1 MPLVCDGAP
10 PDVIDQPIGWAAV
23 AGDGVETTNGGLG
36 GEEVTAASADAL
48 KAYAASAEP
57 LIIRIETS
65 LEVGTLDVVSNK
77 TLIGAST
84 GVTLSGGIRIRPL
97 KSSDP
102 SVSNVV
108 IRNLRIDAASS
119 LPDDGGDGIHIERA
133 HHVWIDHC
141 EVFDAS
147 DGNTDVTHGSN
158 WVTVSWTK
166 YHYTAAAPK
175 QDHRFS
181 NLIGHSENSADTDRD
196 RLKVTYHH
204 NFWSEGVE
212 QRMPRVRFGQ
222 VHVFNNYVNAPG
234 AIATVAAGTEAQLL
248 VENNHFEAVNDP
260 HFFHEGSATAQIAA
274 TGNAYVATTGKRD
287 VGQGASFAAPYPYT
301 LDPVKE
307 VPCDVVLG
315 VGPR

>member
-1 MPLVCDGAP
+1 VLDEPV
-10 PDVIDQPIGWAAV
+10 GWAAQP
-23 AGDGVETTNGGLG
+23 GDGVEVTNGGLG
-36 GEEVTAASADAL
+36 GEEVTAGSAEEL
-48 KAYAASAEP
+48 KAYAASPEP
-57 LIIRIETS
+57 LVIRIATS

-77 TLIGAST
+77 TLMGV
-84 GVTLSGGIRIRPL
+84 GGDVTLSGGIRIRPL

-102 SVSNVV
+102 IVSNVV

-119 LPDDGGDGIHIERA
+119 PPEDGGDGIHIERA
-133 HHVWIDHC
+133 HHVWVDHC
-141 EVFDAS
+141 DVFDAA
-147 DGNTDVTHGSN
+147 DGNTDVTHGSS

-166 YHYTAAAPK
+166 FHYTPGAPK

-248 VENNHFEAVNDP
+248 VENNHFQGVNDA
-260 HFFHEGSATAQIAA
+260 HFFHEGSLTAQIAA
-274 TGNAYVATTGKRD
+274 MGNAYIDTTGKRD
-287 VGQGASFAAPYPYT
+287 VGQGASFTAPYPYA
-301 LDPVKE
+301 LDPVAS